1 MVKFIL
7 VLVLSVLASWGCD
20 HTSSAVK
27 CVSVNDCA
35 WGQICDPDTLR
46 CVPGRIDDL
55 DVPDLDGGLPLP
67 DGPVSDADPVADAPA
82 PDGDAVELDDPV
94 RICQYVPPPGE
105 FLPTMKCR
113 WNSSLEYPDSDDVV
127 MTPVVASLTDDN
139 GDGAIDV
146 RDIPDILFV
155 TYRLREDGCCNV
167 PGVLRVV
174 SGRCGDDGHLVEHFS
189 VSSPVLDNSAGL
201 AVGDI
206 DGDLVPD
213 IVAMTRTSGT
223 VAYSNTGVVKWTSPH
238 PQGNDILTSVQPAIA
253 DLDGDGIAEIL
264 VGRVVLDGQ
273 TGLIRWRGV
282 GGLGI
287 NAFLGPMSF
296 AADLDLDGRP
306 EMIAGNTVYRADG
319 LLLWQFAFPS
329 AQSNCQSGTRPCD
342 GYSAAGDFDTDA
354 EGEVVI
360 VRSGDVW
367 ILQHDG
373 ALLAHL
379 LIPWDNCSYNEG
391 GPPTIADFDGDGR
404 VEIGVAG
411 ADFYAVFDLDCCDT
425 LPDCAAMPAGATECS
440 APGIRWSVPNND
452 CSSRVTGSSVFD
464 FDGDGQAEVVYN
476 DETNFRIFRG
486 TDGTILFEEPNRS
499 HTRLEYPIIADV
511 DNDGNA
517 EIVFIENTNVVG
529 DENHGIEVWGDSLD
543 RWVPTRRIWNQHMYS
558 ITNITEDGLLPPYG
572 AASNWLIYNNFRQ
585 NLPDYDVFAAPDLQV
600 ELTGIDRAQCN
611 GKLGLQARVC
621 NFGALR
627 VGPGVPVSFFD
638 TVASVTIAC
647 DTPVATTMT
656 LEPEDCEALTCW
668 WSAPPLQPARA
679 EVTACVDNDGPA
691 CTTGGFNNECR
702 EDNNSSEFSGEGC
715 NGPVGKG
722 VGR

>member
-1 MVKFIL
+1 MYRIFPL
-7 VLVLSVLASWGCD
+7 LFLFGFLSATCD
-20 HTSSAVK
+20 HTSGAVK
-27 CVSVNDCA
+27 CTSVNDCA
-35 WGQICDPDTLR
+35 RGQICDPDTLT
-46 CVPGRIDDL
+46 CVPGRIADL
-55 DVPDLDGGLPLP
+55 DIPGLDGEIQLP
-67 DGPVSDADPVADAPA
+67 DGTVDDAEVVADAAA
-82 PDGDAVELDDPV
+82 PDGDTVELDDPV
-94 RICQYVPPPGE
+94 RLCRYVPPPGD
-105 FLPTMKCR
+105 FVPTMKCR
-113 WNSSLEYPDSDDVV
+113 WNSSLEYPEYDDVV
-127 MTPVVASLTDDN
+127 MTPVVANLTDDN
-139 GDGAIDV
+139 GDGVIDTG
-146 RDIPDILFV
+146 DIPDILFV

-189 VSSPVLDNSAGL
+189 VASPVLDNSAGL

-206 DGDLVPD
+206 DGDLVPE

-306 EMIAGNTVYRADG
+306 EVIAGNTVYRADG
-319 LLLWQFAFPS
+319 LELWQFSYPS
-329 AQSNCQSGTRPCD
+329 AQSTCASGTKPCD
-342 GYSAAGDFDTDA
+342 GYAAAGDFDDDP

-373 ALLAHL
+373 DLLAHL
-379 LIPWDNCSYNEG
+379 PIPWDDCAYNEG

-411 ADFYAVFDLDCCDT
+411 ADFYAVFDLDCCDS
-425 LPDCAAMPAGATECS
+425 LPDCPAVPAGVTDCS
-440 APGIRWSVPNND
+440 APGIRWTVPNND

-464 FDGDGQAEVVYN
+464 FDGDGSAEVVYN
-476 DETNFRIFRG
+476 DETYFRIFRG

-558 ITNITEDGLLPPYG
+558 ITNITEDGLLPAYG
-572 AASNWLIYNNFRQ
+572 APPNWRVFNNFRQ

-600 ELTGIDRAQCN
+600 EFTGVDRTQCN
-611 GKLGLQARVC
+611 GRLGLHLRVC
-621 NFGALR
+621 NFGSLR

-638 TVASVTIAC
+638 TSASAPVTC
-647 DTPVATTMT
+647 DNPVVTTLT
-656 LEPEDCEALTCW
+656 LEPEACEALTCW

-679 EVTACVDNDGPA
+679 EVAVCVDNEAPS
-691 CTTGGFNNECR
+691 CTTSGVNNECR
-702 EDNNSSEFSGEGC
+702 EDNNTAVLSENGC

-722 VGR
+722 GRR